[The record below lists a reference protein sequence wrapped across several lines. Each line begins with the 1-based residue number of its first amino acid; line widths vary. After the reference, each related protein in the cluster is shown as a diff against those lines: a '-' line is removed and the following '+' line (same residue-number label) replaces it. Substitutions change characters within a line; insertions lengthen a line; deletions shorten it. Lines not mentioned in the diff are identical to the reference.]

1 MASFTNKL
9 MNPWVLHL
17 QKLGLEL
24 KCPLC
29 SCIQESSQV
38 ESGCPV
44 CKSKHHKKDRR
55 NLHFMESV
63 ISIYKSLDAAVTVHR
78 SNDCRSEDSEMV
90 GKDLINGNGGGS
102 DSSSLDGSPLPASE
116 SDNNAGNHT
125 PESQKGPAAK
135 CLSGITASEQFCNA
149 ARKRISLDP
158 FSNDDSTL
166 QKPKESTPKPSMKG
180 QIHVKA
186 QIHQKLPESNTEQV
200 AKRKCD
206 ITASEAVENHQKV
219 PKRQKNLMQR
229 DADDDS
235 KDNYTAN
242 SDDQLIENTSKSSDL
257 NPSVIS
263 DQPSSNITICGF
275 CQSARVSE
283 LLRNECFRAPQVY
296 YEDDTVKN
304 LKAELARGMKIK
316 CTKCSLKGAALGCY
330 VKSCRRSYHVPC
342 AREMSRCR
350 WDTEDFLLLCPAH
363 SSVKFPSEKKSRP
376 HRRLPKA
383 DPLPELNADELCL
396 LEEDEP
402 AMTKD
407 LVLCGSALSQDDKR
421 VMEKVAAKLNATISR
436 YWNPSVTHV
445 IASTNE
451 EGACT
456 RTLKVLMGILNG
468 KWIIN
473 ANWMKAS
480 LEASQPVDEEAYEI
494 HIDTQGCHDGPKT
507 ARLRAATDQKPKLFD
522 GLKFYFYGD
531 FYKGYKEDLQN
542 LVKVAGGTILK
553 TEDELSAEDNA
564 SDQRSSSSTIVV
576 YNIDPPPGC
585 GLGEEVTIIWQRA
598 NEAEALSSK
607 TGSRVVGHTWLLE
620 SIAGCFG
627 GRKKNQRLQK
637 RRESDQGKANNLSVE
652 YAKPVDRVS
661 TVEEIPKTSVIPIS
675 DICDEAEEK
684 CSPSPNRKRV
694 TFDSKVKTHEHIAS
708 QESAELL
715 REEKEEVVS
724 LSPSK
729 TGHQSSSEKSEVV
742 ASNPSSDRYKN
753 CRESDDEI
761 EEDELYCGGESDLDE
776 EFYSDEAFSE
786 DNKLHTQTKED
797 AKLRRRSNESV
808 QGVLNPVE
816 NLTQWKSAKSSGKT
830 LQKQSQKENSNQEDK
845 KDSFSFGTDSQTDEA
860 KKDGNKEVTVEA
872 SLSTWLSASETGS
885 ESNSVSNTPE
895 KNKSTSYS
903 KRVINS
909 HDDRPVLCALTSEEI
924 KQFSAASTPRKSPR
938 KSHDET
944 PIIGTVG
951 GYWGNHSK
959 AVDSG
964 SASSF
969 KGIPNTTSKYREV
982 RLKQ

>member
-29 SCIQESSQV
+29 LKLLNQPVLLPCDHVFCDSCIQESSQV

-283 LLRNECFRAPQVY
+283 ATGEMLHYSKGNPVFGDDIFRSNVIHVHSACIEWAPQVY

-507 ARLRAATDQKPKLFD
+507 ARLRAATDVKKPKLFD

-553 TEDELSAEDNA
+553 TEDELSAEDNEG
-564 SDQRSSSSTIVV
+564 DQRSSSSSIVV

-585 GLGEEVTIIWQRA
+585 ELGEEVTIIWQRA

-620 SIAGCFG
+620 SIAG
-627 GRKKNQRLQK
+627 
-637 RRESDQGKANNLSVE
+637 
-652 YAKPVDRVS
+652 Y
-661 TVEEIPKTSVIPIS
+661 
-675 DICDEAEEK
+675 
-684 CSPSPNRKRV
+684 
-694 TFDSKVKTHEHIAS
+694 
-708 QESAELL
+708 
-715 REEKEEVVS
+715 
-724 LSPSK
+724 
-729 TGHQSSSEKSEVV
+729 
-742 ASNPSSDRYKN
+742 
-753 CRESDDEI
+753 
-761 EEDELYCGGESDLDE
+761 
-776 EFYSDEAFSE
+776 
-786 DNKLHTQTKED
+786 KLHPMI
-797 AKLRRRSNESV
+797 S
-808 QGVLNPVE
+808 
-816 NLTQWKSAKSSGKT
+816 
-830 LQKQSQKENSNQEDK
+830 
-845 KDSFSFGTDSQTDEA
+845 
-860 KKDGNKEVTVEA
+860 
-872 SLSTWLSASETGS
+872 
-885 ESNSVSNTPE
+885 
-895 KNKSTSYS
+895 
-903 KRVINS
+903 
-909 HDDRPVLCALTSEEI
+909 
-924 KQFSAASTPRKSPR
+924 
-938 KSHDET
+938 
-944 PIIGTVG
+944 
-951 GYWGNHSK
+951 
-959 AVDSG
+959 
-964 SASSF
+964 
-969 KGIPNTTSKYREV
+969 
-982 RLKQ
+982 